1 MRQNWTIQRIEQ
13 LKAAGKIRDYKAPIR
28 KPAAGGR
35 KVGKCFPK
43 RSKEKDWI
51 GWNLLAWCSERGL
64 VYEEEYRFDTVKKY
78 RADYAIPA
86 LKILIEYE
94 GLFSEKSGHTTAK
107 GYTKDTNKYNLAAA
121 NGWTVLR
128 FTALN
133 YKELITELNK
143 HV

>member
-1 MRQNWTIQRIEQ
+1 MRQTWTIREIER
-13 LKAAGKIRDYKAPIR
+13 LKADGKIRGFTAPAT

-35 KVGKCFPK
+35 KVAKHFPK

-64 VYEEEYRFDTVKKY
+64 VYEEEYRFDAAKKY

-107 GYTKDTNKYNLAAA
+107 GYTKDTNKYNLAAS

-133 YKELITELNK
+133 YKELINELNK